1 MRDEIIAKIR
11 EKKLIAIVRGIESSK
26 CVKVAEAL
34 YEGGFQFVEVTFN
47 LSKPETFS
55 QTAEAIKAIDEQLAG
70 KVIVGAGTVVS
81 TEIVDIAAKAGAKYM
96 ISPDMDVDVIRR
108 TRELGLVSIP
118 GALTA
123 SEVKTAYNAGADFVK
138 LFPAGVFGPKYV
150 KALRGP
156 LSQIPLLVVGG
167 VDEKNIRDFLD
178 AGALGAGIGGN
189 LVNKEWIDNGEY
201 DKITALA
208 KKYVENAK

>member
-1 MRDEIIAKIR
+1 MRDEIIAKIK
-11 EKKLIAIVRGIESSK
+11 EKKLIAIVRGIESKK

-55 QTAEAIKAIDEQLAG
+55 QTAEAIQAIDEQLAG

-96 ISPDMDVDVIRR
+96 ISPDMDVDVIHR

-123 SEVKTAYNAGADFVK
+123 SEV
-138 LFPAGVFGPKYV
+138 
-150 KALRGP
+150 
-156 LSQIPLLVVGG
+156 
-167 VDEKNIRDFLD
+167 
-178 AGALGAGIGGN
+178 
-189 LVNKEWIDNGEY
+189 
-201 DKITALA
+201 
-208 KKYVENAK
+208 